1 MLKLVRQDAFWR
13 QLATAFSI
21 NDQLCYAGL
30 VSDVSNYL
38 IIGNS
43 MAVSWGA
50 YRRHCVLKMRNLAEL
65 DKLQRGGGIS
75 APDMAD
81 VLAR

>member
-1 MLKLVRQDAFWR
+1 
-13 QLATAFSI
+13 
-21 NDQLCYAGL
+21 
-30 VSDVSNYL
+30 
-38 IIGNS
+38 

-81 VLAR
+81 VLARRDESEEISCRMAALENAEDDLNRARSCHEPVGL